1 MSTPPCGR
9 TRRRQSYLALSLGR
23 DGGGWRAPRF
33 NITVGSL
40 YDKSTVDTYNKMMSG
55 K

>member
-1 MSTPPCGR
+1 MAAGGVPPG
-9 TRRRQSYLALSLGR
+9 
-23 DGGGWRAPRF
+23 F

-40 YDKSTVDTYNKMMSG
+40 YDKSTVDTYDKMMSG